1 MTLTFPPSVIFRSI
15 ANEKRGE
22 KKIRKNPFNILFVNT
37 PRLERREPRII
48 SGPQREKGR
57 NKKNTTTDKQLVATH
72 RDEWWWNAYV
82 FKKKKKLRRTISADF
97 SFDDGRT
104 ERRASCFSPHDVVIY
119 SRGVANER

>member
-1 MTLTFPPSVIFRSI
+1 MIFRSI

-22 KKIRKNPFNILFVNT
+22 KKIRKNPFNILSVNT

-82 FKKKKKLRRTISADF
+82 FKKKKNCG
-97 SFDDGRT
+97 GRFRPIFRLT
-104 ERRASCFSPHDVVIY
+104 TGEPREGPAVFRHTMS
-119 SRGVANER
+119 